1 VRRAR
6 AIALVGIA
14 LLLAQA
20 GAAQQAQIRIAR
32 GPHYVGEPVSLRISA
47 SGFAE
52 EPLPEIQVEPPR
64 EGRLDF
70 LGVAPSV
77 NESISIVNGR
87 MTRSREV
94 THVFEYRYVA
104 SSPGLAVIG
113 PFRLVQ
119 GGTQRDVPAVR
130 VTVRDVPASDD
141 IGVALEL
148 PEGPVFV
155 GERVPVTLEFTL
167 SRELQPRIQGYSLQ
181 VPLFDETEQ
190 FQFLDPV
197 ERGETDVVIETAK
210 GRVEFGGDASEV
222 ERAGRKLLV
231 VSVRRTLVPLRAGA
245 LDVPRASLVVNEGT
259 QFRRDLFGQ
268 RTATQVRK
276 WRAIDQPR
284 RLLVRPVPEQG
295 RPQSFAGA
303 VGRGFTL
310 EVSADRSVV
319 QVGEPITLTLTLR
332 GEGLEGA
339 ALPPLDAP
347 GLLPPDSFRAPSGER
362 PGELVDDAKRFTA
375 VVRVLD
381 ERVSEIPAL
390 AYSWFDPATQAFE
403 TTRSRPIALAVGA
416 ALVIG
421 AADVEGTPARGD
433 EGEATRTP
441 ASPRSGGLTLTGADL
456 AIERDPDRL
465 LRRHAEGTYGVWLP
479 AGVYAA
485 SLLVVALAL
494 LERRRADVDP
504 VLRRRRQILA
514 EQRTKLYEAA
524 GLPPQQAAEQIAQA
538 LRRMLAELP
547 EHRDPEV
554 DAFLGECDALRYAPS
569 GTSISSGET
578 LHRRGEQLAKRLEEA
593 GS

>member
-1 VRRAR
+1 VRCTR
-6 AIALVGIA
+6 AIAAIGA
-14 LLLAQA
+14 TLLLAQA
-20 GAAQQAQIRIAR
+20 GAAQQGEVRVAR
-32 GPHYVGEPVSLRISA
+32 GPHYVGEPVALRISA

-52 EPLPEIQVEPPR
+52 EPLPEIQVEPPPQ
-64 EGRLDF
+64 GRLDF
-70 LGVAPSV
+70 LGVSPSV

-94 THVFEYRYVA
+94 THVYEYRFVA
-104 SSPGLAVIG
+104 SRPGAAVIG

-119 GGTQRDVPAVR
+119 GSTLRDVPAVR
-130 VTVRDVPASDD
+130 VTVRDVPGSDD

-148 PEGPVFV
+148 PEGPVYV

-167 SRELQPRIQGYSLQ
+167 SRELQPRLEGYSLQ
-181 VPLFDETEQ
+181 VPLFDETER
-190 FQFLDPV
+190 FQFLDP
-197 ERGETDVVIETAK
+197 EQRGETDVVIETAK
-210 GRVEFGGDASEV
+210 GRVEFGGDAREV
-222 ERAGRKLLV
+222 ERDGRKLLV

-245 LDVPRASLVVNEGT
+245 LDVPRASLLVNEGT

-276 WRAIDQPR
+276 WRAIDRPR
-284 RLLVRPVPEQG
+284 RLLVRPVPEEG
-295 RPQSFAGA
+295 RPPSFAGA

-347 GLLPPDSFRAPSGER
+347 GLLPRDRFRAPSGQR

-381 ERVSEIPAL
+381 ERVSEVPAL
-390 AYSWFDPATQAFE
+390 AYSWFDPRTQTFE
-403 TTRSRPIALAVGA
+403 TTRSRPIALSVGS

-421 AADVEGTPARGD
+421 AADVEGTQAPPG
-433 EGEATRTP
+433 EGPERRTP
-441 ASPRSGGLTLTGADL
+441 ESPRAAGLTLTGADL

-465 LRRHAEGTYGVWLP
+465 LRGHAAGTYGPWLP

-485 SLLVVALAL
+485 SLLLVALAL
-494 LERRRADVDP
+494 LGRRRADVDP
-504 VLRRRRQILA
+504 ALRRRRQILA
-514 EQRTKLYEAA
+514 EQRAKLCAA
-524 GLPPQQAAEQIAQA
+524 GRLPPQQAAEQIAQA
-538 LRRMLAELP
+538 LRRMRAELP
-547 EHRDPEV
+547 EHRDPEL
-554 DAFLGECDALRYAPS
+554 DALLGDCDALRYAPS
-569 GTSISSGET
+569 GTSLSSADT
-578 LHRRGEQLAKRLEEA
+578 LQARGEAIAARLEEA

>member
-1 VRRAR
+1 
-6 AIALVGIA
+6 
-14 LLLAQA
+14 
-20 GAAQQAQIRIAR
+20 
-32 GPHYVGEPVSLRISA
+32 
-47 SGFAE
+47 
-52 EPLPEIQVEPPR
+52 
-64 EGRLDF
+64 
-70 LGVAPSV
+70 
-77 NESISIVNGR
+77 
-87 MTRSREV
+87 
-94 THVFEYRYVA
+94 
-104 SSPGLAVIG
+104 
-113 PFRLVQ
+113 
-119 GGTQRDVPAVR
+119 

-347 GLLPPDSFRAPSGER
+347 GLLPLDSFRAPSGER